1 MNINKSKDKINSKAL
16 EKIIYIWF
24 YKDDDLPKLITKKEI
39 SKSKRLSKIRKKRF
53 YFSRGSAR
61 LALSE
66 LLSMHPLEVPL
77 IANPGEPPI
86 LEKGLGHIS
95 FSHCND
101 MLVVAWCM
109 KRVGIDIEREDRK
122 ISNIKNFKKL
132 FLYELNSLNP
142 KVNDGK
148 ELRSQILDMW
158 VIKESLIKWEKS
170 SIFGGMQNWKLFNNY
185 NYAINSKSSLKVKI
199 QKIDFYDWKIGVASN
214 HSRNSKPLQVCI

>member
-1 MNINKSKDKINSKAL
+1 MKKNNILA
-16 EKIIYIWF
+16 IWSF
-24 YKDDDLPKLITKKEI
+24 RNDLPLKKITKNEHEFTKQMSDSRAYQYI
-39 SKSKRLSKIRKKRF
+39 HSRGYVRYALSKIFNENPLDINLNAKPNN
-53 YFSRGSAR
+53 SPR
-61 LALSE
+61 LPS
-66 LLSMHPLEVPL
+66 SQ
-77 IANPGEPPI
+77 
-86 LEKGLGHIS
+86 GHIS

-170 SIFGGMQNWKLFNNY
+170 SIFGGMQNWKLFKSF
-185 NYAINSKSSLKVKI
+185 NYAINSKSGLKVKI
-199 QKIDFYDWKIGVASN
+199 QNIDFYDWKIGIASN
-214 HSRNSKPLQVCI
+214 HSRNFYPLQVCI